1 MLDPATP
8 YFDAD
13 SEIAVF
19 VKDERALTLGS
30 TFGVMR
36 DKLIEK
42 IQVEE
47 KKYALTER
55 EKILVDAIYDLLDVL
70 DRDLIQKATG
80 RMR

>member
-1 MLDPATP
+1 MPNITVP
-8 YFDAD
+8 NFDSD

-19 VKDERALTLGS
+19 VKDSSPCTLGS

-36 DKLIEK
+36 DELIEK
-42 IQVEE
+42 IQLEE

-55 EKILVDAIYDLLDVL
+55 EKIFVDAIYDLLDVL
-70 DRDLIQKATG
+70 DRDLIQRVSS